1 MSIFCEYKCLF
12 NSFIINDIMKIEN
25 LKRGDAVKHETYFC
39 DSSKKKMI
47 PT

>member
-1 MSIFCEYKCLF
+1 MSIFRENKCLF
-12 NSFIINDIMKIEN
+12 SSYMINDIIMIEN

>member
-1 MSIFCEYKCLF
+1 MSILCECECLF
-12 NSFIINDIMKIEN
+12 GSSIINDIIMIEN